1 MRAKP
6 SVIRKA
12 RKLFEATVLPATQIG
27 AAVGLSPATVRR
39 RAKKEDWQ
47 RPDEPGPETSAVQ
60 ARKRPV
66 RRILRKKAPALE
78 SAPAAASAAVP
89 ALSTAERCRELLLR
103 VLAAAEG
110 HIAVVE
116 QRLALRKLDVA
127 AREKEVRVIA
137 VLTRLVNDINH
148 VLGTPAPKA
157 PRADASNTEGE
168 DGIAQSPDRARQDF
182 ADRLDALLGADPA
195 GGLSETFAGHA

>member
-6 SVIRKA
+6 SVIRQAK
-12 RKLFEATVLPATQIG
+12 KLFQTTVLPATQIG
-27 AAVGLSPATVRR
+27 AEVGLSPATVRR
-39 RAKKEDWQ
+39 RAKQEDWR
-47 RPDEPGPETSAVQ
+47 RPHGAVPGTAVAQ
-60 ARKRPV
+60 TRKHPR
-66 RRILRKKAPALE
+66 RRIARTLAPALE
-78 SAPAAASAAVP
+78 FATAAAPAGVP
-89 ALSTAERCRELLLR
+89 AVSTAERCRELLLR

-116 QRLALRKLDVA
+116 QRLAVRKLDVA

-148 VLGTPAPKA
+148 VLGSPAQKA

-195 GGLSETFAGHA
+195 GGLSETFEGNA